1 MFPSSDAA
9 PLPLSVH
16 CCDVPVVFYCD
27 VDVVPHYAL
36 LYCDAAVAVVNR
48 SAAWLTTAVPFE
60 PAHRNKS
67 DYIYVFMY
75 RRPTLYPLEIAVDF
89 LKSL

>member
-9 PLPLSVH
+9 PPLLSVH
-16 CCDVPVVFYCD
+16 CCDVPVVLYCD
-27 VDVVPHYAL
+27 AVVVVPHYAL

-60 PAHRNKS
+60 PAHRK
-67 DYIYVFMY
+67 V
-75 RRPTLYPLEIAVDF
+75 IALMF
-89 LKSL
+89 F

>member
-16 CCDVPVVFYCD
+16 CCDVPVVLYCD
-27 VDVVPHYAL
+27 AVVVVVVVPHYAL

-60 PAHRNKS
+60 PAHRKV
-67 DYIYVFMY
+67 IAFM
-75 RRPTLYPLEIAVDF
+75 F
-89 LKSL
+89 F

>member
-1 MFPSSDAA
+1 MFPSADTA

-16 CCDVPVVFYCD
+16 CCDVPVVLYCD
-27 VDVVPHYAL
+27 AGVVGPHYAL

-60 PAHRNKS
+60 PAHRKVIAFCFYVPEA
-67 DYIYVFMY
+67 YIMHFIW
-75 RRPTLYPLEIAVDF
+75 RC
-89 LKSL
+89 

>member
-16 CCDVPVVFYCD
+16 CCDVPVVLYCD
-27 VDVVPHYAL
+27 AAVVPHAL

-48 SAAWLTTAVPFE
+48 CAA
-60 PAHRNKS
+60 
-67 DYIYVFMY
+67 
-75 RRPTLYPLEIAVDF
+75 
-89 LKSL
+89 

>member
-16 CCDVPVVFYCD
+16 CCDVPVVLYCD
-27 VDVVPHYAL
+27 AVVAVPHYAL
-36 LYCDAAVAVVNR
+36 LYCDAAVAVVSR

-60 PAHRNKS
+60 PAQRKI
-67 DYIYVFMY
+67 DAFIMF
-75 RRPTLYPLEIAVDF
+75 F
-89 LKSL
+89 